1 MNDLYSCVR
10 RRLRLLVAGIVGV
23 LVSAAASAVDWT
35 IEDLGTLGGTY
46 SYAYGINNLG
56 QVVGTAQTSA
66 GAWHAFL
73 YSGGV
78 MTDLNSKLPANSGWI
93 ELSQANSINNNGQV
107 VGTGFT
113 ATGFSHGF
121 VLNL

>member
-1 MNDLYSCVR
+1 MTSSYQVHAFLYN
-10 RRLRLLVAGIVGV
+10 GGV
-23 LVSAAASAVDWT
+23 MT
-35 IEDLGTLGGTY
+35 DLGTFGGWG

-93 ELSQANSINNNGQV
+93 DLSQANSINNNGQV